1 MNTEKT
7 KITIIVANLGTPDEA
22 TPTSVRQFLRRFLSD
37 TRVVEIPKP
46 IWQIIL
52 NCFILP
58 FRPKNVAHAYQQ
70 IWQDGSPMRNILLE
84 QVNQLKQRLP
94 IHYPEFDLNIVP
106 AMTYSSPS
114 LASALQQASEEQPD
128 QIILLPLFPQYS
140 ATSTAPLYDGLAKWI
155 RKQRSLP
162 AISII
167 RDYYQHPF
175 YIYALAESVRE
186 FWEQHGQAEKL
197 LMSFHG
203 IPQPFADKGD
213 PYAERCRATASLVA
227 EALGLNQEQW
237 AVSFQSRFG
246 AQEWVKPYTDVLLE
260 DWAKQGVKSVQVMS
274 PAFSAD
280 CLETLEELEIQNAEL
295 FKTHGGESYAY
306 IPALNTNAQHLDL
319 FELLLR
325 AQLDACKTHFF
336 NQNIMLEG

>member
-1 MNTEKT
+1 MTQSRP
-7 KITIIVANLGTPDEA
+7 KITIILANLGTPDEA
-22 TPTSVRQFLRRFLSD
+22 TPASVRQFLRNFLSD

-58 FRPKNVAHAYQQ
+58 FRPNKVAHAYQQ
-70 IWQDGSPMRNILLE
+70 IWQNGSPMRTILLE
-84 QVNQLKQRLP
+84 QVNQIKQRLTT
-94 IHYPEFDLNIVP
+94 IYPEFELNVIP

-114 LASALQQASEEQPD
+114 LASALQQASQNIPD

-155 RKQRSLP
+155 PKQRNLP
-162 AISII
+162 AIHII
-167 RDYYQHPF
+167 RDYYQHPL
-175 YIYALAESVRE
+175 YIQALAQSVKDYWAE
-186 FWEQHGQAEKL
+186 HGQAEKL

-213 PYAERCRATASLVA
+213 PYADRCRRTAELVA
-227 EALGLNQEQW
+227 QALHLNESQW

-246 AQEWVKPYTDVLLE
+246 AQEWLKPYTDVILPE
-260 DWAKQGVKSVQVMS
+260 WAKQGVKSVHVMS

-280 CLETLEELEIQNAEL
+280 CLETLEELAIQNAEL
-295 FKTHGGESYAY
+295 FQEHGGESYSY
-306 IPALNTNAQHLDL
+306 IPALNERADHI
-319 FELLLR
+319 ELLFQLLK
-325 AQLDACKTHFF
+325 AQLDASKYHFQCF
-336 NQNIMLEG
+336 E

>member
-1 MNTEKT
+1 MTQSRP
-7 KITIIVANLGTPDEA
+7 KITIILANLGTPDEA
-22 TPTSVRQFLRRFLSD
+22 TPASVRQFLRNFLSD

-58 FRPKNVAHAYQQ
+58 FRPNKVAHAYQQ
-70 IWQDGSPMRNILLE
+70 IWQNGSPMRTILLD
-84 QVNQLKQRLP
+84 QVNQIKQRLTAT
-94 IHYPEFDLNIVP
+94 YPEFELNVIP

-114 LASALQQASEEQPD
+114 LASALQQASQNIPD

-155 RKQRSLP
+155 PKQRNLP
-162 AISII
+162 AIHII
-167 RDYYQHPF
+167 RDYYQHPL
-175 YIYALAESVRE
+175 YIQALAQSVKDYWAE
-186 FWEQHGQAEKL
+186 HGQAEKL

-213 PYAERCRATASLVA
+213 PYADRCRKTAELVA
-227 EALGLNQEQW
+227 QALNLNESQW

-246 AQEWVKPYTDVLLE
+246 AQEWVKPYTDVILPE
-260 DWAKQGVKSVQVMS
+260 WAKQGVKSVHVIS

-280 CLETLEELEIQNAEL
+280 CLETLEELAIQNAEL
-295 FKTHGGESYAY
+295 FQEHGGESYAY
-306 IPALNTNAQHLDL
+306 IPALNDRADHIEL
-319 FELLLR
+319 FFQLLK
-325 AQLDACKTHFF
+325 AQLDTSQYHLQCFK
-336 NQNIMLEG
+336 